1 MGMIYFHTEDG
12 HILEPILSRCSLLAK
27 TTWVFFSYFEKL
39 YPRGNGECTEQGGAS
54 FCVWLNRSSSRCR
67 MNEGR

>member
-27 TTWVFFSYFEKL
+27 TTWVFFHISRNCVLVET
-39 YPRGNGECTEQGGAS
+39 GN
-54 FCVWLNRSSSRCR
+54 VLNK
-67 MNEGR
+67 GVLLFAFG